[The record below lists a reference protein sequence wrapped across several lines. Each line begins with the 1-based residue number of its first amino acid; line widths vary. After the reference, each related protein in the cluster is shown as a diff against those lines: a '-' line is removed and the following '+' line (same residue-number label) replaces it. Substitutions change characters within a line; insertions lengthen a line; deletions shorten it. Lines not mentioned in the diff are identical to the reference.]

1 LISEYTFNK
10 GISQFLSA
18 KGDMDNLIASA
29 TLYDLLGAK
38 VLASLHF
45 TQSIIADEFLQNA
58 VSEYYSL
65 IEEDATQKYV
75 TTKIGERAVSVLKV
89 GDVTVLIIIG
99 DSDVFSEKEIINI
112 KKLDWHVS
120 DEIERTSV
128 RDFKEDFEK
137 VAETHLRIPVNICIV
152 TVTEPP
158 PEDVTTSAVEL
169 MVQNTGTDRKSLSH
183 SIRLGPYLIRVTQY
197 HYDEITS
204 DVWPKVLSSFDAFAV
219 VVSGLLSEGDRVDQ
233 PV

>member
-1 LISEYTFNK
+1 MINEYTFNK
-10 GISQFLSA
+10 GISLFLGE
-18 KGDMDNLIASA
+18 KGDMENLIASA

-45 TQSIIADEFLQNA
+45 TQSEIADEFLQNA

-75 TTKIGERAVSVLKV
+75 TTKIGERAVSILKV

-99 DSDVFSEKEIINI
+99 DSDVFSENEIINI

-128 RDFKEDFEK
+128 RDFKDSFQK
-137 VAETHLRIPVNICIV
+137 IADLHLRIPVNICLV
-152 TVTEPP
+152 TVVEPP
-158 PEDVTTSAVEL
+158 PEDMTASAVEL
-169 MVQNTGTDRKSLSH
+169 MVK
-183 SIRLGPYLIRVTQY
+183 
-197 HYDEITS
+197 
-204 DVWPKVLSSFDAFAV
+204 
-219 VVSGLLSEGDRVDQ
+219 
-233 PV
+233 